1 VAVPGDAPPVAAAP
15 RRLRE
20 SSLRTR
26 EIILDAALRE
36 FADKGFDGA
45 RVDQIALLTGLNK
58 NVLYHHFASKDGLF
72 ASVLERTY
80 AVIRASQNDISLR
93 GMDPVAAT
101 RKLVIS
107 TGRIWI
113 RYPEFQRLLYSENL
127 HRGRHV
133 SQSESIRQRYN
144 PLLDTLREL
153 LARGQA
159 TGVFR
164 AELDP
169 VDLYISI
176 TSLTAHYMNNRFT
189 FEAIF
194 QTDLMAPRRVRQRL
208 EHAAEMVLSYMMV
221 QPISAQAPAP
231 QPDSPTARRAGKH
244 ARAGTR
250 TLPGRRGRRAPYPEG
265 RAAPAR
271 RRRAACRS
279 CPGR

>member
-1 VAVPGDAPPVAAAP
+1 MARSRRAPLAESEPAAPPAPAATPEASAGSS

-20 SSLRTR
+20 SSIRTR

-58 NVLYHHFASKDGLF
+58 NVLYHHFSSKDGLF
-72 ASVLERTY
+72 VAVLERTY
-80 AVIRASQNDISLR
+80 ARIRASQNDISLR
-93 GMDPVAAT
+93 GMDPVAAA

-113 RYPEFQRLLYSENL
+113 RYPEFLRLLFSENL
-127 HRGRHV
+127 HRGKHV
-133 SQSESIRQRYN
+133 SQSESIRKMYN

-159 TGVFR
+159 AGVFR
-164 AELDP
+164 PGLDP
-169 VDLYISI
+169 VDVYISI

-194 QTDLMAPRRVRQRL
+194 QTDLMSPRRVRQRL
-208 EHAAEMVLSYMMV
+208 EHAADMVLRYLMV
-221 QPISAQAPAP
+221 
-231 QPDSPTARRAGKH
+231 
-244 ARAGTR
+244 
-250 TLPGRRGRRAPYPEG
+250 
-265 RAAPAR
+265 
-271 RRRAACRS
+271 
-279 CPGR
+279 

>member
-1 VAVPGDAPPVAAAP
+1 MAALKPEPGLAPEPDDPAAGRVGSAAP
-15 RRLRE
+15 AARRPRE
-20 SSLRTR
+20 SSIKTR

-72 ASVLERTY
+72 VAVLERTY
-80 AVIRASQNDISLR
+80 AVIRSSQNDISLR

-127 HRGRHV
+127 HRGKHV
-133 SQSESIRQRYN
+133 SQSESIRKMYN

-159 TGVFR
+159 AGVFR
-164 AELDP
+164 ADLDP
-169 VDLYISI
+169 IDLYISI

-189 FEAIF
+189 FESIF
-194 QTDLMAPRRVRQRL
+194 QTDLMSPRRVRQRL
-208 EHAAEMVLSYMMV
+208 EHAADMVLRYMMV
-221 QPISAQAPAP
+221 
-231 QPDSPTARRAGKH
+231 
-244 ARAGTR
+244 
-250 TLPGRRGRRAPYPEG
+250 
-265 RAAPAR
+265 
-271 RRRAACRS
+271 
-279 CPGR
+279 